1 MTKNQEKIQEALSRI
16 DQGLASIETDEDWL
30 KFLRFQAQF
39 YRYSFGNQMLIYL
52 QNPEAT
58 FVKGFKAWHTL
69 GRYVKRGERG
79 IMILAPCI
87 SKIETF
93 KEPENQ
99 AEYHDEKAEKEV
111 RNVIKGFRA
120 AYVYDLCQTD
130 GDDSQL
136 PVLITGL
143 AGDGDTE
150 HEIYERIKA
159 AISKHHNVTETET
172 GPKGVYNIE
181 TTDISVRA
189 DLSDV
194 QKIKS
199 LLHEYAHC
207 IDFYLHPDK
216 DISRNRRELIAESVA
231 YVVSMSLGID
241 TSPYTT
247 GYLKTWMTEKDE
259 LKAVADTVQKVSMK
273 IIDELAGSDD
283 PAFFMLKEEKEE
295 TDAD

>member
-52 QNPEAT
+52 QCPEAT
-58 FVKGFKAWHTL
+58 FVKGFKAWNKL
-69 GRYVKRGERG
+69 GRFVKRGEKG

-130 GDDSQL
+130 GNFLLLLRDTL
-136 PVLITGL
+136 LLLWGL
-143 AGDGDTE
+143 SS
-150 HEIYERIKA
+150 R
-159 AISKHHNVTETET
+159 
-172 GPKGVYNIE
+172 
-181 TTDISVRA
+181 SVCG
-189 DLSDV
+189 LCS
-194 QKIKS
+194 S
-199 LLHEYAHC
+199 C
-207 IDFYLHPDK
+207 IDVFLV
-216 DISRNRRELIAESVA
+216 RL
-231 YVVSMSLGID
+231 
-241 TSPYTT
+241 
-247 GYLKTWMTEKDE
+247 
-259 LKAVADTVQKVSMK
+259 LKALLRLM
-273 IIDELAGSDD
+273 GS
-283 PAFFMLKEEKEE
+283 
-295 TDAD
+295 